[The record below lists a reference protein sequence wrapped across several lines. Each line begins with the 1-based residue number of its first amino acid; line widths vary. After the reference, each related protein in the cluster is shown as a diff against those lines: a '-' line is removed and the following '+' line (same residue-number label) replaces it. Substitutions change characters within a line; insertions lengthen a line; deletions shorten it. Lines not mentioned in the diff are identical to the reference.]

1 MIQIIDNVKHINVD
15 QWETLISHSSTSSF
29 FQTKACYDF
38 YKSLSF
44 FETFVFAVC
53 EKDILK
59 GVLVGF
65 IQKEN
70 NKIKHFLTRRAII
83 PGGVL
88 LAEDI
93 SEQALRN
100 LLIYCKNELSK
111 KAIYIECRNYT
122 DYNKYKQIFNEC
134 GFRFVPH
141 LNFHVDCEDE
151 NAMHKRI
158 SASKLRQI
166 KKSLKSG
173 AEIIIADSEKQVED
187 FYEILKDLYDN
198 KVKTPLFPKT
208 YFVEFF
214 KQKLGIYLLVKF
226 KEEVI
231 GGIMCPI
238 LGNQVI
244 YEMFVAGKD
253 GQYKDIYP
261 SILSTYAAMKYAN
274 EHNIKRFDFMGAGKP
289 DEAYGVREFKAKFGG
304 ELVEHGRFL
313 CVLHSFLYKIGK
325 LGVYILKKV

>member
-15 QWETLISHSSTSSF
+15 QWESLISHSSTSSF

-122 DYNKYKQIFNEC
+122 DFSKYKQIFNDAV
-134 GFRFVPH
+134 F
-141 LNFHVDCEDE
+141 
-151 NAMHKRI
+151 
-158 SASKLRQI
+158 
-166 KKSLKSG
+166 
-173 AEIIIADSEKQVED
+173 
-187 FYEILKDLYDN
+187 DLCH
-198 KVKTPLFPKT
+198 
-208 YFVEFF
+208 
-214 KQKLGIYLLVKF
+214 I
-226 KEEVI
+226 
-231 GGIMCPI
+231 
-238 LGNQVI
+238 
-244 YEMFVAGKD
+244 
-253 GQYKDIYP
+253 
-261 SILSTYAAMKYAN
+261 
-274 EHNIKRFDFMGAGKP
+274 
-289 DEAYGVREFKAKFGG
+289 
-304 ELVEHGRFL
+304 
-313 CVLHSFLYKIGK
+313 
-325 LGVYILKKV
+325 